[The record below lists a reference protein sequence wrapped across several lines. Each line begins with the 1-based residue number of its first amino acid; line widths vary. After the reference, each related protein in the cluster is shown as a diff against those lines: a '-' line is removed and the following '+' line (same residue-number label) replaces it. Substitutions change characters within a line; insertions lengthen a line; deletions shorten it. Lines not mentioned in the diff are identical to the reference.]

1 MLAERVMAII
11 AQTRRIPRES
21 VTLDSSF
28 QELEIDSLDSLEIV
42 FQLEDNFNIKIT
54 DQEAQGIRSV
64 RDVVEKLEG
73 LLGDQ
78 TAAPAAAG

>member
-11 AQTRRIPRES
+11 AQTRRLPRES

-73 LLGDQ
+73 LVGD
-78 TAAPAAAG
+78 AAPAPAG